1 MVRFVVGKQFSPFG
15 FATGY
20 FDRPGSGAFMAKRL
34 APLQIRQNKHI
45 LLGKAPKD
53 ANARFGG
60 AAAKFPNLV
69 PIR

>member
-1 MVRFVVGKQFSPFG
+1 
-15 FATGY
+15 
-20 FDRPGSGAFMAKRL
+20 MAKRL